1 MKKINENT
9 LERRLYQLLIHVNI
23 YFLKVLYYIKFFAS
37 GIMSA
42 DDFEKKNGSF
52 GSVAWPFIVGYNII
66 SGPLKGIKKVG
77 DVLIGN

>member
-1 MKKINENT
+1 MADQQDIKVA
-9 LERRLYQLLIHVNI
+9 LIVGTAPLWVPVAAAGGLV
-23 YFLKVLYYIKFFAS
+23 YGVGK